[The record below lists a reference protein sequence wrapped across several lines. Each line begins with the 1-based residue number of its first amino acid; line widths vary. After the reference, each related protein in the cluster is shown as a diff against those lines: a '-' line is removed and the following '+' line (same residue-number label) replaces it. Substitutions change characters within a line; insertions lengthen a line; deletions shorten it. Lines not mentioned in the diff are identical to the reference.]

1 MNKQLSETFS
11 SVIKIAASDLVGKE
25 INHELQHTIE
35 SDLESCSKLICDYE
49 DETLTISIDSLTGDC
64 IVSCFFYTL
73 GVTDPEKA
81 ELENIISHVARF
93 TCSKASDMSGKP
105 TDFAEMRFI
114 YPKLFK

>member
-11 SVIKIAASDLVGKE
+11 SVIKNAAADLAGKQ

-35 SDLESCSKLICDYE
+35 SDLESFSKIICNYE
-49 DETLTISIDSLTGDC
+49 DETLTVSIDPLTGDC

-81 ELENIISHVARF
+81 ELENIISHVERF

-105 TDFAEMRFI
+105 TDLAEMRFV